1 MLPSTEV
8 MDAETL
14 YDSFLSLGDVALGT
28 GARLLF
34 IGAYR
39 RSASGACLALS
50 SAPLR
55 YRDITGRW
63 PVGFNG
69 YGRVDDDACIKVV
82 MKPGTS
88 TMYHALSNSSHH

>member
-1 MLPSTEV
+1 

-39 RSASGACLALS
+39 RSASGVSRTLIGTPAIS
-50 SAPLR
+50 R
-55 YRDITGRW
+55 YHWSMAGR
-63 PVGFNG
+63 
-69 YGRVDDDACIKVV
+69 
-82 MKPGTS
+82 
-88 TMYHALSNSSHH
+88 L